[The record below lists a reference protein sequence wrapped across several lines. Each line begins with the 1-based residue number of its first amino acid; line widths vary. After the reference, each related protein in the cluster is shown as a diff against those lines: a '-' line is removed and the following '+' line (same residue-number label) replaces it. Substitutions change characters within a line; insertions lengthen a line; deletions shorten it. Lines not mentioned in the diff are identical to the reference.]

1 MAQIDTKQRDNMI
14 QAILKD
20 YPDLQKD
27 SLQLHYIEQMVESYL
42 LNPDNFKR
50 LTKEVKKKEAKRGQS
65 ISKIPTEIF
74 SISKIESPVDEQC
87 ESKNE
92 QCESEPE
99 GITNVKVDDAEQI
112 VSP

>member
-42 LNPDNFKR
+42 LNPENFKR
-50 LTKEVKKKEAKRGQS
+50 MTKEVKKKEAKRDS
-65 ISKIPTEIF
+65 LPKEIVA
-74 SISKIESPVDEQC
+74 ISKIES
-87 ESKNE
+87 NG
-92 QCESEPE
+92 ESECE
-99 GITNVKVDDAEQI
+99 GITNVKVEEVEQN
-112 VSP
+112 VSI

>member
-74 SISKIESPVDEQC
+74 SISKIESPVADTVDEQMQ
-87 ESKNE
+87 E
-92 QCESEPE
+92 
-99 GITNVKVDDAEQI
+99 I
-112 VSP
+112 VLSP